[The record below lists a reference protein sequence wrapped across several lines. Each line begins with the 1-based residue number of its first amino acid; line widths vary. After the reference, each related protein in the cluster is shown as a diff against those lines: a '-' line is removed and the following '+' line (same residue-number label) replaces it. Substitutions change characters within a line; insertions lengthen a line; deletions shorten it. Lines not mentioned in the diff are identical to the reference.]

1 MLHLLSALHTKASIH
16 HNDFVRFFSFSQACP
31 SLWSLLSIAI
41 IITINNHHPFW
52 WHNENQPKTKE
63 NEPGHCTA
71 MEMMMALMWW
81 ASFFSHRNIYLLN
94 GVFALTFAQDIPKI
108 SHSHSHQKR
117 FVIGRVKWSGI
128 TSTVLASGL
137 VVREEEGWMDDEH
150 DWNNAKQWN
159 VQTVDLGKR
168 QDSHGQPGL
177 VRFLP
182 LCENSFIL
190 TKNRETNWQ
199 CHCWVTSPHCH
210 HHHRK
215 ENCSR
220 L

>member
-1 MLHLLSALHTKASIH
+1 MKI
-16 HNDFVRFFSFSQACP
+16 SQ
-31 SLWSLLSIAI
+31 
-41 IITINNHHPFW
+41 
-52 WHNENQPKTKE
+52 KTKE
-63 NEPGHCTA
+63 NEPGHCIA

-137 VVREEEGWMDDEH
+137 VVSEDEGWMDDEH

-177 VRFLP
+177 VLFLP

-220 L
+220 LLCRPSCHCKALHDEMMNGHVNMLSIMSIMYTRWMAEGEGLWK